1 MEKDNNPAPNEADEQ
16 ITKVSKTMNLQGS
29 MNTWQPRVSVNHI
42 LYRFVEKKN
51 FSSYFLF
58 LLEI

>member
-29 MNTWQPRVSVNHI
+29 MNTWQLLVSVNHI
-42 LYRFVEKKN
+42 LYRFVEKKF